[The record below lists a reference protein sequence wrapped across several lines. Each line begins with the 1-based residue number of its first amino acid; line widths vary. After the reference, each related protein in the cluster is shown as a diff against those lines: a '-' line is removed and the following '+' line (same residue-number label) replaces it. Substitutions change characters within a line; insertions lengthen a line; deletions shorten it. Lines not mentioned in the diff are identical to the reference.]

1 MIKTVS
7 KPLAHLNFLS
17 GVNCYDIGSRSISSS
32 HGVRQHRM
40 AWCQLGLWSG
50 FGSILWS
57 VCNCICALKL
67 EKHFS
72 FLSLT
77 FLLWWPLLSLL
88 SLALLLL
95 CCSDCHSGCLYAVA
109 LCVSTFSSYCFCW
122 NETSLN
128 KLLNL
133 VLEF

>member
-1 MIKTVS
+1 
-7 KPLAHLNFLS
+7 
-17 GVNCYDIGSRSISSS
+17 
-32 HGVRQHRM
+32 
-40 AWCQLGLWSG
+40 
-50 FGSILWS
+50 
-57 VCNCICALKL
+57 
-67 EKHFS
+67 
-72 FLSLT
+72 
-77 FLLWWPLLSLL
+77 
-88 SLALLLL
+88 LALLLL